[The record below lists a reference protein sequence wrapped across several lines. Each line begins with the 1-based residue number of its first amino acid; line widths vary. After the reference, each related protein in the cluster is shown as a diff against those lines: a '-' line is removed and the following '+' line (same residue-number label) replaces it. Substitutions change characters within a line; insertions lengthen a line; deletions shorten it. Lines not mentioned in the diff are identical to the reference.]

1 MGLHVIAPVQE
12 RKRGGVAQIAELSNA
27 CMPGYVLSAN
37 PDLIWD
43 AQYSDF
49 DTQAQRLVGHDQSY
63 VQLTPGSFEGRF
75 LSCTLGPDVAIH
87 IEHCN
92 QALEQQVSGHPTALS
107 IGVVIQGRQ
116 SFLANGE
123 GLSCDDVLFIP
134 PGGDLHLLSPVNGAV
149 LAITV
154 QESCL
159 AAYASLSEPLQSY
172 LHETPKVRIRRNPQL
187 ARRIREDVVQAIEG
201 CTRVDCSP
209 QEAVGIGHALL
220 TGLFAKLSIDLCAVP
235 GGVHGQIRQSYDR
248 FMVCRDAILTD
259 WEQVHD
265 LDALTDHTGIKRRSL
280 QQAFTSHVSAG
291 PLTYH
296 RIIRLHLVRRA
307 LLDEA
312 GQGESIGDIAARF
325 GFWNWSQFTQHYRS
339 HFGEVPSQ
347 TRASS

>member
-1 MGLHVIAPVQE
+1 MKNTA
-12 RKRGGVAQIAELSNA
+12 ALSNA

-37 PDLIWD
+37 PGLIWD
-43 AQYSDF
+43 ARYSDF
-49 DTQAQRLVGHDQSY
+49 DAQSQRLVGHDQSY
-63 VQLTPGSFEGRF
+63 VQLSPGTFEGRF
-75 LSCTLGPDVAIH
+75 LSCTLGPDIAIH

-92 QALEQQVSGHPTALS
+92 QALEQQLSGHSTALS
-107 IGVVIQGRQ
+107 IGVAIQGRQ

-123 GLSCDDVLFIP
+123 GLSPDDILFIP
-134 PGGDLHLLSPVNGAV
+134 PGSDLHLLSPVNGAV

-154 QESCL
+154 QDSCL
-159 AAYASLSEPLQSY
+159 ASYADLSDPLRTY
-172 LHETPKVRIRRNPQL
+172 LHETPEVRILRNPQL

-201 CTRVDCSP
+201 CNRVDCSQ
-209 QEAVGIGHALL
+209 QEAARIGHALL
-220 TGLFAKLSIDLCAVP
+220 TGLFAKLSIDLCALP
-235 GGVHGQIRQSYDR
+235 GGDHGQIRQSYDR
-248 FMVCRDAILTD
+248 FMACRDTILRG

-265 LDALTDHTGIKRRSL
+265 LDALTDQTGIKRRSL

-307 LLDEA
+307 LLDETF
-312 GQGESIGDIAARF
+312 QSDSIGDIAARF

-347 TRASS
+347 TRAVN